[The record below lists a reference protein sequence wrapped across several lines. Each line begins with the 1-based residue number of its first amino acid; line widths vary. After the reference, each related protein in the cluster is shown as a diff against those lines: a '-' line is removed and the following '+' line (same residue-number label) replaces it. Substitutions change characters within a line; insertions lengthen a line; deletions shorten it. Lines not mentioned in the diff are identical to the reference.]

1 MQYKKYKLPGFDTQI
16 ARIKQGI
23 IKSEK
28 DLKIFQIRKE
38 KLSDEGL
45 I

>member
-23 IKSEK
+23 AKAEK
-28 DLKIFQIRKE
+28 DLKVFQR
-38 KLSDEGL
+38 
-45 I
+45 